1 MNKIWMKG
9 NVFGALTI
17 EAQKGLTDEELEAYK
32 SAEIEAGE
40 ARLKELEES
49 NSASKDEVEK
59 LNRELNALKALNF
72 DGLKKT
78 MKALSLEVDKLKTEG
93 VSKDSET
100 FAGRL
105 KSAFDKSV
113 DALKSMRGG
122 DHVSLKA
129 TATYGDIAD
138 GLDFAQM
145 KPGITDAPVRRVLF
159 RSLFGTIPVS
169 TEYLKYTEQDTVIR
183 DAQNVAKCDWTS
195 STTKETLVVRSIET
209 KMIKDIMDFCTQFV
223 ADYAFMASRIRKLIT
238 ESVALK
244 VDQQLLL
251 GAPTPVNEETNS
263 INSVSSDFNAANP
276 VCDISAS
283 IDFATLV
290 DLILGMGVQIEE
302 LGLQNAYM
310 PDTVLVNRCDWFVG
324 VESRKNADGN
334 YLDGRVTYIGG
345 VPFIG
350 GMRVLTSPLVAP
362 NTLYVFDSTKGEI
375 VDRGLSDV
383 EISYENKDNWEKEI
397 GSIKAYER
405 LNFLVENNN
414 ANAFMRCLD
423 IDTAITAI
431 NK

>member
-1 MNKIWMKG
+1 MKKNWMDG
-9 NVFGALTI
+9 DVFKALTI
-17 EAQKGLTDEELEAYK
+17 EAQKALTDEELEAYK
-32 SAEIEAGE
+32 SDEIEFRE
-40 ARLKELEES
+40 ARLKELEKGES
-49 NSASKDEVEK
+49 TSKEEIEK
-59 LNRELNALKALNF
+59 LNRELNALKELNF

-93 VSKDSET
+93 VGEKTNT
-100 FAGRL
+100 FEGRL
-105 KSAFDKSV
+105 KTAFDKSV
-113 DALKSMRGG
+113 DSLKSMRGG

-129 TATYGDIAD
+129 TSTYGDITS

-145 KPGITDAPVRRVLF
+145 KHGITDAPIRRVLF

-169 TEYLKYTEQDTVIR
+169 TEYLKYTEQETVLR
-183 DAQNVAKCDWTS
+183 DAQNVALCAAVTS
-195 STTKETLVVRSIET
+195 LTKETLVVNSIET
-209 KMIKDIMDFCTQFV
+209 KMVKDIMDFCIQFV
-223 ADYAFMASRIRKLIT
+223 SDYAFMASRIRKLIT
-238 ESVALK
+238 ESVALR

-251 GAPTPVNEETNS
+251 GTGLGLETFS
-263 INSVSSDFNAANP
+263 INSVSSDFNAAN
-276 VCDISAS
+276 VACDISAS
-283 IDFATLV
+283 IEFATLV

-302 LGLQNAYM
+302 IGLQNAYM
-310 PDTVLVNRCDWFVG
+310 PDTVLINRCDWFVG

-350 GMRVLTSPLVAP
+350 GMRVLTSPLIAP
-362 NTLYVFDSTKGEI
+362 NTMYVFDSTKGEI

-423 IDTAITAI
+423 IGAALIAI